1 MIQPAIVVDSS
12 TITDALT
19 MRELRDLRAELAV
32 RTLHAPALLDYEVL
46 SAVRGLHLGGHL
58 GEARARDALI
68 DFGDLKIRR
77 QPMTTPLR
85 EAAFELRHRMTAYD
99 ASYAALAQ
107 ALGVQLWTRDRPF
120 ARACSPALAYVPE

>member
-1 MIQPAIVVDSS
+1 MTRPAIVVDSS

-32 RTLHAPALLDYEVL
+32 RTLHAPALLDSEVL

-58 GEARARDALI
+58 SEARARDALL

-77 QPMTTPLR
+77 HPMTAPLR

-107 ALGVQLWTRDRPF
+107 ALGVRLWTRDRPL
-120 ARACSPALAYVPE
+120 ARACPAGLAYVAE